1 MSQMQEALQVKEDNK
16 EMLLAKPNVVGV
28 GLGYRETFGR
38 TTEEIAIKVLVK
50 EKLPRVSLQRWAVV
64 PREVDSLRT
73 DVIAVGEL
81 RAQPARTERI
91 RPAPGGVSIGHYK
104 ISAGTLGCIVIDRA
118 SGARLILSNN
128 HVLANT
134 NDARPGDPILQPGAV
149 DGGVL
154 GQDAIARLE
163 RFAPIQFGTEPPS
176 CGSAETFITVFNWL
190 LGRLGSRHRLL
201 SYRVNPQATN
211 LLDAALARPLD
222 DSQVL
227 NEILEVGVPSGTAVP
242 TLGMRVRKSG
252 RTTGL
257 TTGEITVL
265 DATVQVGYGAGRTA
279 SFEGQA
285 VTSPMSQGGDSG
297 SLVMDAN
304 SQAAVGLLFAGSDQ
318 STIFTPIETVFTAL
332 QVSLP

>member
-1 MSQMQEALQVKEDNK
+1 MSQMQEARQVKEDYK

-28 GLGYRETFGR
+28 GLGYRETLGR
-38 TTEEIAIKVLVK
+38 TTDELAIKVLVK

-73 DVIAVGEL
+73 DVVAVGEL
-81 RAQPARTERI
+81 RAQQSRTDRI

-104 ISAGTLGCIVIDRA
+104 ISAGTLGCIVRDRTT
-118 SGARLILSNN
+118 GTRLILSNN

-134 NDARPGDPILQPGAV
+134 NDALAGDPILQPGPV

-163 RFAPIQFGTEPPS
+163 RFFPIQFGTEPPTCS
-176 CGSAETFITVFNWL
+176 SAEAFITLANWL
-190 LGRLGSRHRLL
+190 LNRIGSRHRLL

-211 LLDAALARPLD
+211 LVDAAVASPLD

-227 NEILEVGVPSGTAVP
+227 DEILEIGVPSGTLPAS
-242 TLGMRVRKSG
+242 LGMQVRKSG

-257 TTGEITVL
+257 TTGEVLVL
-265 DATVQVGYGAGRTA
+265 DATVQVSYGAGRTA
-279 SFEGQA
+279 NFDSQIISG
-285 VTSPMSQGGDSG
+285 PMSQGGDSG
-297 SLVMDAN
+297 SLVLDAN
-304 SQAAVGLLFAGSDQ
+304 SQAAVGLLFAGSSQ
-318 STIFTPIETVFTAL
+318 TTIFSPIVTVLDAM
-332 QVSLP
+332 QVDLP